1 MLSMKTKIL
10 LVKYKKKF
18 RKNVNMRASEKFYK
32 LAFPRD
38 DANGFFGKK
47 VRYNTNFVQILH
59 SQYRIALLS
68 F

>member
-1 MLSMKTKIL
+1 MKT
-10 LVKYKKKF
+10 
-18 RKNVNMRASEKFYK
+18 SEKFYK